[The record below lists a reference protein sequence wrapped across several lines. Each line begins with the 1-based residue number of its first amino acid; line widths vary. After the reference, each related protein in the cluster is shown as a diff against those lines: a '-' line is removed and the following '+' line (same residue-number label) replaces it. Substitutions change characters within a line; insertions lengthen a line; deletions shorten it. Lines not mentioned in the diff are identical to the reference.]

1 MKNYCFLH
9 FLPQVTVVRGSRIGR
24 PHISILKF
32 ASVASGA
39 GGAKTFVAASPR
51 KHRYLPHRSRWA
63 LEMAARARSGPQERS
78 KWLLEPARS
87 RSGARNGRSSP
98 PRSRWGARNRCSSP
112 PRSRWGARNG
122 RSSPVGVAGA
132 LEMAARAPSA
142 SLGRSKWP
150 HEPARLHRG
159 GRNRCS
165 GPLGFAEALTLAAR
179 VRSASLGRSKWP
191 LELARLRWGGRNRCS
206 GLLGRPRWGARQRC
220 SSFMRKSYS
229 KTLCSGRDSLW
240 TPGSVRLSSEHGYA
254 RVRASISI
262 HKVPFVSRAL
272 ACVLQL
278 LRPNSLGLAGA
289 LGMAARTRSASLM
302 RSH

>member
-1 MKNYCFLH
+1 MS
-9 FLPQVTVVRGSRIGR
+9 QSRIGNSKSQNR
-24 PHISILKF
+24 NTLHLSQNGYRSMLVCRYLYLNLRSSLRSSPRAPGTLRAF
-32 ASVASGA
+32 E
-39 GGAKTFVAASPR
+39 AASPR

-63 LEMAARARSGPQERS
+63 LEMAARARSEPQERS

-112 PRSRWGARNG
+112 PRSRWGARNS

-150 HEPARLHRG
+150 HEPDRPRWG

-254 RVRASISI
+254 RVRASIYI
-262 HKVPFVSRAL
+262 Y
-272 ACVLQL
+272 
-278 LRPNSLGLAGA
+278 
-289 LGMAARTRSASLM
+289 MYI
-302 RSH
+302 